1 MVPGSSEAA
10 VVGTGYMA
18 YCCIHALNSVM
29 PLERLKIWSRDEGRA
44 KEFANR
50 IRTEL
55 NINVETADSAQA
67 CVEGVK
73 VVITVTN
80 ALSPF
85 LKNEWFSPGV
95 MIYAMGNHQE
105 VDLKTYLSMT
115 FIADERDQVKVCPD
129 IAALMKSGD
138 LPFNHVQA
146 DLGEVVGSP
155 AKGRKSP
162 DEKIIVRSQGLATQ
176 DVAQAYWIYNKAI
189 EEGVGANLEPYL
201 IDQAGAPLY

>member
-1 MVPGSSEAA
+1 MCQPSLDSCSTQGSGFIFAT
-10 VVGTGYMA
+10 VGTLFPKA
-18 YCCIHALNSVM
+18 I
-29 PLERLKIWSRDEGRA
+29 DEGFLHLGSHSRA
-44 KEFANR
+44 H
-50 IRTEL
+50 L
-55 NINVETADSAQA
+55 NHLNTAAIKL
-67 CVEGVK
+67 CVFFLLYH
-73 VVITVTN
+73 ITN

-105 VDLKTYLSMT
+105 LDLKTYLSMT

-176 DVAQAYWIYNKAI
+176 DVA
-189 EEGVGANLEPYL
+189 
-201 IDQAGAPLY
+201 